1 MTQFV
6 YGERIGKTAKLS
18 VGCNAIIFDSTR
30 RQVLLLQRA
39 DNGWWCL
46 PGGMMDSGESV
57 TEACIREVREE
68 TGLQVRIKRLVG
80 VYSDPHRITE
90 YDDGHRY
97 QFVSIVLEVEPTA
110 GEINLSAESTAYR
123 YFSVDELAE
132 IQLLEPHRE
141 QIEHALVEQH
151 TVFML

>member
-1 MTQFV
+1 MTRLV
-6 YGERIGKTAKLS
+6 YGDRIGKTAQLG
-18 VGCNAIIFDSTR
+18 VGCNAILFDATQ
-30 RQVLLLQRA
+30 RQVLLLRRA

-46 PGGMMDSGESV
+46 PGGMLNTGESV
-57 TEACIREVREE
+57 SEACVREVWEE

-97 QFVSIVLEVEPTA
+97 QFVSMALVVEPVS
-110 GEINLSAESTAYR
+110 GEINLSTESTAYR
-123 YFSVDELAE
+123 YFSVDELGE

-141 QIEHALVEQH
+141 QIEHALTNQQAAFV
-151 TVFML
+151 L